1 MAAPNSH
8 LLSPLA
14 LDLSSLPHSV
24 WTEKATVKP
33 SAILLGAAAHFSP
46 YELSGA
52 ATSATAGNKLPRGFC
67 PEVLLLEGSSHPRV
81 GLNPPLTKLMGTPI
95 C

>member
-33 SAILLGAAAHFSP
+33 SATLLGAAARFRS

-52 ATSATAGNKLPRGFC
+52 ATSVTGRNKPHRGFC
-67 PEVLLLEGSSHPRV
+67 PEVLPLDGSSHLRV
-81 GLNPPLTKLMGTPI
+81 GLNDR
-95 C
+95 